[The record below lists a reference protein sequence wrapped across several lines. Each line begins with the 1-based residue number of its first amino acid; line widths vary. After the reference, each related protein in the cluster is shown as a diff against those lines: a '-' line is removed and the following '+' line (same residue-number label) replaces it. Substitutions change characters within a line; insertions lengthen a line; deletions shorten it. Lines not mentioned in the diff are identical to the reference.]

1 MTTKTITTQGK
12 RKRAIARATL
22 RQGHGVV
29 TINGTDLRA
38 FEPKLYRLKL
48 MEPLLISGEVGAQV
62 DIDVK
67 VIGGGQSGQA
77 SAARLAIGKALVAHS
92 AKLKKLFLEYDRH
105 MLVADVRRKEASKPG
120 RHGQA
125 RAKRQK
131 SYR

>member
-1 MTTKTITTQGK
+1 MNKTITTQGK
-12 RKRAIARATL
+12 RKRAIARAAL
-22 RQGHGVV
+22 KAGHGKV
-29 TINGTDLRA
+29 TINGVDLRV

-48 MEPLLISGEVGAQV
+48 MEPILLSGEIGAQV

-67 VIGGGQSGQA
+67 VIGGGQSGQTD
-77 SAARLAIGKALVAHS
+77 AARLAIGKALVVHN

-105 MLVADVRRKEASKPG
+105 MLVADVRRKESAKPG